1 MTGQKITL
9 TVDALTVEGGRLS
22 RPALER
28 AIAAALTEALTGQGA
43 PLTPDSKAMAHAAGQ
58 ARPGPRD
65 PGPEAAIGRAVA
77 QVASG
82 VLKT

>member
-9 TVDALTVEGGRLS
+9 TIDALTVEGGRLS

-28 AIAAALTEALTGQGA
+28 AIAAALTEALSGQGA
-43 PLTPDSKAMAHAAGQ
+43 PLAPNSQAMADAAAR
-58 ARPGPRD
+58 ARPAPRD
-65 PGPEAAIGRAVA
+65 PGPEAAIGHAVA

-82 VLKT
+82 VLKR